1 MKSNRHIIASILLVM
16 FSFIQ
21 LADLHVFDHD
31 SDDVDCK
38 ICLLASENQNDG
50 YIGVEILK
58 APCVIAIPTNVVRT
72 TYEQRYFDS
81 SNNYSFLNK
90 APPSA

>member
-1 MKSNRHIIASILLVM
+1 MKSNRHIIASIFLVM

-31 SDDVDCK
+31 ANDLDCNV
-38 ICLLASENQNDG
+38 CQLVSENQNDG
-50 YIGVEILK
+50 YIGADIIEI
-58 APCVIAIPTNVVRT
+58 PCVIAIPADVVRSS
-72 TYEQRYFDS
+72 YEQKYFDS

-90 APPSA
+90 APPAA